1 MVQTRPRMPSRSL
14 RNSGLHELDG
24 EVAGEAPSSSS
35 VGEPVTGNP
44 PPGWKWCH
52 GELVSMTKEGD
63 EMLKEHLHPDDS
75 KKWKSGW
82 QNRCVHLLAL
92 YNMNRKDEL
101 DRVAN
106 LF

>member
-1 MVQTRPRMPSRSL
+1 
-14 RNSGLHELDG
+14 
-24 EVAGEAPSSSS
+24 
-35 VGEPVTGNP
+35 
-44 PPGWKWCH
+44 
-52 GELVSMTKEGD
+52 MTNQGD

-101 DRVAN
+101 DRVAS